1 VLGIVAGL
9 TTPTTVQGKRAAL
22 EHLPPHTAGSPRK
35 DSGSGGRRS
44 SKASQGQPGQR
55 AVPPPTPIVAAIAAQ
70 ALHEGQDGD
79 EATPAAA
86 AAEAVVEAMD
96 GAAAAAAATPA
107 TSAELR
113 ADQRPALQPAQR
125 TGATAERPAT
135 HSGSSQHA
143 IAVSVDMGDLSGQ
156 STPERS
162 ADEHGA
168 GATGGTSAPRQHTGR
183 GTESLSPTPSPP
195 PVLVRV
201 QSRAQSISASRAGHR
216 CSGMI
221 ARTEQL
227 RVLLPLCLQHERR
240 LRWAVSALAEHIA
253 EQRKM
258 LCAVPHVHLP
268 RLTAE
273 SS

>member
-1 VLGIVAGL
+1 LRCSGVDCADM
-9 TTPTTVQGKRAAL
+9 VQGKRAAL
-22 EHLPPHTAGSPRK
+22 ENLPPHTAGSPRK

-55 AVPPPTPIVAAIAAQ
+55 AVPPPAPVVAAIAAQ

-79 EATPAAA
+79 EETPAAA
-86 AAEAVVEAMD
+86 AAEAVAEAMD
-96 GAAAAAAATPA
+96 GAAAAPAATPA
-107 TSAELR
+107 TSADVR
-113 ADQRPALQPAQR
+113 ADQRPAQQAAQR
-125 TGATAERPAT
+125 TGAMADRPAT

-168 GATGGTSAPRQHTGR
+168 GATGGTSAPRHTGR

-201 QSRAQSISASRAGHR
+201 QRRAWSVACQVLT
-216 CSGMI
+216 I
-221 ARTEQL
+221 AVQ
-227 RVLLPLCLQHERR
+227 
-240 LRWAVSALAEHIA
+240 A
-253 EQRKM
+253 
-258 LCAVPHVHLP
+258 
-268 RLTAE
+268 
-273 SS
+273 